1 MAQTEVLRLDHRIG
15 RTNAPVPDE
24 IASEIRKQLPFAVA
38 ESQRLDFQLAL
49 LLAKRARFLERRYE
63 CISALSPHGHKRS
76 SKLGEV
82 PSSPIVDKET
92 LARTQLPGIEAGLQH
107 LQCELPLIL
116 ANRMRAVD
124 RRDRYRAAVAPHKF
138 LPEEL
143 VREILVWAITD
154 PVAIP
159 AETGL
164 RDIRMSVSQVCST
177 WRSIIIAT
185 PELWKDFEISYTTQA
200 SELRA
205 TRLANR
211 WLPRCGDFP
220 LTFNA
225 IRKSEPHIP
234 HPEADTLTIS
244 QKDYVVNNFIAPHA
258 RRLKELRVI
267 FSLSSA
273 EKLLALPD
281 SFDILQKLHLTIKYR
296 PISSFIDFKPSR
308 IFTRSP
314 LLRDVTFWLRGHY
327 NPLHLALP
335 WGQLTRLVLAGELPP
350 RACLSILN
358 LCPNLQHCGFDHLV
372 SGGHPLIIESSVLSE
387 LPLLLPNLES
397 LDVQFDPDY
406 FSHFF
411 NLLSLPNLSSLK
423 LVRFYCWDRVFWTS
437 SDVLEFLSSLSSS
450 LRKFTFEDH
459 YAEVVNSSYLPM
471 DPLLECLPQALS
483 VTFPSDY
490 SITNSTADAIAQGT
504 VLPRVEH
511 LSFHSRT
518 DRNVLLDMAKARHSL
533 VQHVQPTGDFLGNL
547 AFIRLIE
554 GRESFAESFSIQR
567 ADEQY
572 VVMESHTGW
581 SP

>member
-1 MAQTEVLRLDHRIG
+1 MTRTEVLRLDYRIG
-15 RTNAPVPDE
+15 RTNAPVTDE

-38 ESQRLDFQLAL
+38 EFQRLDFQLAL

-63 CISALSPHGHKRS
+63 YISALSPHGHQRS
-76 SKLGEV
+76 SKPGEV
-82 PSSPIVDKET
+82 LSSPIVDKES

-116 ANRMRAVD
+116 ANRMRAVN

-143 VREILVWAITD
+143 VREILIWAITD

-159 AETGL
+159 VELGL
-164 RDIRMSVSQVCST
+164 HDIRMSVSQVCST

-220 LTFNA
+220 LTFTA
-225 IRKSEPHIP
+225 IRKSEPYIS
-234 HPEADTLTIS
+234 HPDAETLTTS
-244 QKDYVVNNFIAPHA
+244 QKDYVMNNFIAPHA
-258 RRLKELRVI
+258 RRLKELRVV

-273 EKLLALPD
+273 EKLLAMPI
-281 SFDILQKLHLTIKYR
+281 SFDILEKLHLTIKYR
-296 PISSFIDFKPSR
+296 PISSFIDFKPTA

-327 NPLHLALP
+327 SPLHLALP

-350 RACLSILN
+350 RVCLVILN
-358 LCPNLQHCGFDHLV
+358 LCPNLRHCGFDHLV
-372 SGGHPLIIESSVLSE
+372 SGGHPLIVESSVLSE
-387 LPLLLPNLES
+387 LPLHLPNLES

-423 LVRFYCWDRVFWTS
+423 LVRFYCWDRIFWTS
-437 SDVLEFLSSLSSS
+437 ASVLEFLSSLSSS

-459 YAEVVNSSYLPM
+459 YAEVFNSLYLPM

-490 SITNSTADAIAQGT
+490 SITDSTADAIAQGT

-511 LSFHSRT
+511 LSFHSGT
-518 DRNVLLDMAKARHSL
+518 DRKSLLEMAEARHAL
-533 VQHVQPTGDFLGNL
+533 AQHTQVARDLTGHL
-547 AFIRLIE
+547 AVIRLIE
-554 GRESFAESFSIQR
+554 GRESFAESFSIQYSDGR
-567 ADEQY
+567 Y
-572 VVMESHTGW
+572 VVMESH
-581 SP
+581 SE